1 MIIQIKDNIVIEVI
15 RHNEIQDFHNHFVE
29 ECGWSEYDF
38 TQIEDFDWFCVEIKA
53 TNQDLKSNSAY
64 LGTCCAESFKEFI
77 KRDLD
82 GYKDQLISEAIEGL
96 NNESK

>member
-1 MIIQIKDNIVIEVI
+1 MIIQIKDNIVIEAI
-15 RHNEIQDFHNHFVE
+15 RLEEYTDFRNHFVE

-38 TQIEDFDWFCVEIKA
+38 TQIEDYDWFCVEIKA
-53 TNQDLKSNSAY
+53 TNQDLNSNSAY
-64 LGTCCAESFKEFI
+64 LGTSCAESFEKFI

-96 NNESK
+96 E